1 VKRTITQAVS
11 ARPVKDDH
19 FEEWVRKEASPIL
32 KGSYDFANQRYS
44 KTFTLTTAAT
54 GAVTTI
60 WSDEIPDNTS
70 WTVEFQVL
78 GRATAG
84 GAARAVY
91 RKMGLFYREG
101 GGAVQEGAVTTI
113 AAITSVGGFLAALG
127 VSGNDVR
134 VQVLDDAV
142 RTVSWQA
149 LIWVQEVS
157 R

>member
-1 VKRTITQAVS
+1 MNRTIAQAVS

-32 KGSYDFANQRYS
+32 KGAYDFANQRYS
-44 KTFTLTTAAT
+44 KSFTLTTAAT
-54 GAVTTI
+54 GVNTTI

-91 RKMGLFYREG
+91 RKIGLFYREG
-101 GGAVQEGAVTTI
+101 GAAVQEGATTTVS
-113 AAITSVGGFLAALG
+113 AITSIGGFLASLG
-127 VSGNDVR
+127 VSGNNVR
-134 VQVLDDAV
+134 VQVLDDGV
-142 RTVSWQA
+142 RTVLWEA